1 VLEVTN
7 PIQGATI
14 PDEVTQN
21 SYFKEFGKIRDEA
34 DWPEA
39 VESRVIRLVWFA
51 NDYDLREFPVVG
63 KEGEQKASIDDL
75 EEKWLNH
82 RKAKKKEV
90 S

>member
-63 KEGEQKASIDDL
+63 K
-75 EEKWLNH
+75 
-82 RKAKKKEV
+82 
-90 S
+90 

>member
-7 PIQGATI
+7 PIQGAAI

-21 SYFKEFGKIRDEA
+21 SYLKEFGKIQDEVYR
-34 DWPEA
+34 PEA

-63 KEGEQKASIDDL
+63 K
-75 EEKWLNH
+75 
-82 RKAKKKEV
+82 
-90 S
+90 